1 MVGKYRDFIQPGPN
15 RRDQEPAMY
24 TDALLYRL
32 FQERPA
38 TLFEVAGLAG
48 DATGYQLTAAEVKET
63 AFRLDGVLGPPAG
76 APPDRP
82 LLFLENQFQT
92 LGRFYP
98 RWLAAIFLYLYRQE
112 IERPWVAVVVFPTR
126 AIDPPLGPAF
136 GALEPAGLLRRVY
149 LEDLLDQS
157 DRSDSS
163 LGVRLL
169 RLVVLDTTAL
179 PVAARALAEA
189 ARSEPDPLPLW
200 DLIETI
206 LVYKLPNLSRDEIKA
221 MLHLPDTD
229 LKQTRFYQEVYA
241 EAREE
246 AQRQTAVNLLR
257 QTGLD
262 DAAIAAATGLDAND
276 VEALRQAQPQG

>member
-1 MVGKYRDFIQPGPN
+1 MH
-15 RRDQEPAMY
+15 

-38 TLFEVAGLAG
+38 TLFEVAGIAG
-48 DATGYQLTAAEVKET
+48 DAAGYRLTATEVKET
-63 AFRLDGVLGPPAG
+63 AFRLDGVLVPPQD
-76 APPDRP
+76 APLERP

-92 LGRFYP
+92 LERFYA

-112 IERPWVAVVVFPTR
+112 IERPWVAVAVFPTR
-126 AIDPPLGPAF
+126 SVEPHLGHAF
-136 GALEPAGLLRRVY
+136 TALAPAGLLHRIY
-149 LEDLLDQS
+149 LEDLLDQCDGS
-157 DRSDSS
+157 HLSP
-163 LGVRLL
+163 GVRLL
-169 RLVVLDTTAL
+169 RLVVLDTDAL
-179 PVAARALAEA
+179 PQAALALAEA

-229 LKQTRFYQEVYA
+229 LKQTRFYKEVFA
-241 EAREE
+241 EGRDE
-246 AQRQTAVNLLR
+246 AQRRTAQNLLR

-262 DAAIAAATGLDAND
+262 DAAIASATGLG
-276 VEALRQAQPQG
+276 VEEVAALRQAQPQG